1 MAHVEQSAV
10 RNRLLKAM
18 TANDFARLQPHL
30 ELVDLQPGQSLTR
43 PNARTEHFHFM
54 ETGVASITS
63 EGASGRVEVGII
75 GREGV
80 LGATPVLLG
89 SDRVPYDHFIQVPGT
104 GLRIDAEIVS
114 TAVDESPSLR
124 KLLLRYILTELIQTR
139 QTAFVN
145 ANLEIEAR
153 LARWLLMCHD
163 RVDGDELL
171 LKHEFLSMMLGVRRA
186 GVSLAMQQL
195 EGAGRIRA
203 KRGRVTVLNRKLL
216 EEMADGGY
224 GMPEAE
230 YARLIEGA

>member
-1 MAHVEQSAV
+1 MAHVQQSAV

-18 TANDFARLQPHL
+18 TAEDFARLQPHL
-30 ELVDLQPGQSLTR
+30 ELVDLQSGQTLTR
-43 PNARTEHFHFM
+43 PNAPTEHFHFI

-63 EGASGRVEVGII
+63 EGANGRVEIGIV

-80 LGATPVLLG
+80 VGATPVLLG
-89 SDRVPYDHFIQVPGT
+89 ADRVPYDHFIQVPGT
-104 GLRIDAEIVS
+104 ALRIDAEIVS
-114 TAVDESPSLR
+114 AAVEVSPSLR

-145 ANLEIEAR
+145 ASHEIEAR

-203 KRGRVTVLNRKLL
+203 KRGRVTVLDRKLL

-224 GMPEAE
+224 GTPEAE

>member
-18 TANDFARLQPHL
+18 TTSDFARLQPHL
-30 ELVDLQPGQSLTR
+30 ELIDLQSGQILTK
-43 PNARTEHFHFM
+43 PNARTEHLYFM

-80 LGATPVLLG
+80 VGATPVLLG
-89 SDRVPYDHFIQVPGT
+89 SDRVPYDHFIQMPGT
-104 GLRIDAEIVS
+104 ALRIDAEIVS
-114 TAVDESPSLR
+114 AAVDESASLR
-124 KLLLRYILTELIQTR
+124 KLLLRYILTEIIQTR

-145 ANLEIEAR
+145 ASLEIEGR

-163 RVDGDELL
+163 RGDGDELL
-171 LKHEFLSMMLGVRRA
+171 LKHEFVSLMLGVRRA

-203 KRGRVTVLNRKLL
+203 KRGRVTVLDRKLL

>member
-18 TANDFARLQPHL
+18 RPEDFARLQPHL
-30 ELVDLQPGQSLTR
+30 ELVDLQTGQSLTR
-43 PNARTEHFHFM
+43 PNARTEHFHFI

-63 EGASGRVEVGII
+63 EGASCRVEVGIV

-104 GLRIDAEIVS
+104 GLRIDAKIVS

-124 KLLLRYILTELIQTR
+124 KLLLRYVLTEIIQTR

-203 KRGRVTVLNRKLL
+203 KRGRVTVLKRRLL
-216 EEMADGGY
+216 EEMTEGGY

>member
-1 MAHVEQSAV
+1 MAQVQQSAV
-10 RNRLLKAM
+10 HNRLLKAM
-18 TANDFARLQPHL
+18 TTNDFSRLQPHL
-30 ELVDLQPGQSLTR
+30 EPVELQAGQSLTK

-54 ETGVASITS
+54 EAGVASITN
-63 EGASGRVEVGII
+63 EGANGRVEVGII
-75 GREGV
+75 GREGLV
-80 LGATPVLLG
+80 GATPVLLG

-104 GLRIDAEIVS
+104 GLRIDAAVVS
-114 TAVDESPSLR
+114 TAVDESPVLR
-124 KLLLRYILTELIQTR
+124 KLMLRYILTEMIQTR

-145 ANLEIEAR
+145 ASQEIEER

-186 GVSLAMQQL
+186 GVSLALQQL
-195 EGAGRIRA
+195 EGAGCIRA
-203 KRGRVTVLNRKLL
+203 RRGRITVLNRKLL

-224 GMPEAE
+224 GTPEAE

>member
-18 TANDFARLQPHL
+18 TADDFARLQPHL
-30 ELVDLQPGQSLTR
+30 ELVDLQSGQMLTM

-80 LGATPVLLG
+80 VGATPVLLG
-89 SDRVPYDHFIQVPGT
+89 SDRVPYEHFIQMPGT

-114 TAVDESPSLR
+114 TAVDESSSLR
-124 KLLLRYILTELIQTR
+124 KLLLRYILTEIIQTR

-145 ANLEIEAR
+145 ASHEIEAR

-203 KRGRVTVLNRKLL
+203 KRGRVTVLDRKLL

-224 GMPEAE
+224 GMPESE

>member
-18 TANDFARLQPHL
+18 IANDFARLQPHL
-30 ELVDLQPGQSLTR
+30 ELVDLQSGQILTK
-43 PNARTEHFHFM
+43 PNARTEHLYFM

-80 LGATPVLLG
+80 VGATPVLLG
-89 SDRVPYDHFIQVPGT
+89 SDRVPYDHFIQMPGT
-104 GLRIDAEIVS
+104 ALRIDAEIVS
-114 TAVDESPSLR
+114 AAVDESASLR
-124 KLLLRYILTELIQTR
+124 KLLLRYILTEIIQTR

-145 ANLEIEAR
+145 ASLEIEGR

-163 RVDGDELL
+163 RGDGDELL
-171 LKHEFLSMMLGVRRA
+171 LKHEFVSLMLGVRRA

-203 KRGRVTVLNRKLL
+203 KRGRVTVLDRKLL

>member
-18 TANDFARLQPHL
+18 TVNDFARLQPYL
-30 ELVDLQPGQSLTR
+30 ELVDLQSGQILTM
-43 PNARTEHFHFM
+43 PNARTEHLYFM

-63 EGASGRVEVGII
+63 EGASGRVEVGIV

-80 LGATPVLLG
+80 VGATPVLLG

-114 TAVDESPSLR
+114 MAVDESASLR
-124 KLLLRYILTELIQTR
+124 KLLLRYILTEIIQTR

-145 ANLEIEAR
+145 ASLEIEAR

-163 RVDGDELL
+163 RTEGDELL

-203 KRGRVTVLNRKLL
+203 KRGRVTVLDRKLL
-216 EEMADGGY
+216 EEMAEGGY

>member
-30 ELVDLQPGQSLTR
+30 ELVDLQSGQMLTM
-43 PNARTEHFHFM
+43 PNTRTEHFHFV

-80 LGATPVLLG
+80 VGATPVLLG
-89 SDRVPYDHFIQVPGT
+89 SDRVPYEHFIQMPGT

-114 TAVDESPSLR
+114 TAVDESSSLR
-124 KLLLRYILTELIQTR
+124 KLLLRYILTEIIQTR

-145 ANLEIEAR
+145 ASHEIEAR

-203 KRGRVTVLNRKLL
+203 KRGRVTVLDRKLL
-216 EEMADGGY
+216 EEMADSGY

>member
-18 TANDFARLQPHL
+18 TADDFARLQPHL
-30 ELVDLQPGQSLTR
+30 ELVDLQSGQMLTM

-80 LGATPVLLG
+80 VGATPVLLG
-89 SDRVPYDHFIQVPGT
+89 SDRVPYEHFIQMPGT

-114 TAVDESPSLR
+114 TAVDESSSLR
-124 KLLLRYILTELIQTR
+124 KLLLRYILTEIIQTR

-145 ANLEIEAR
+145 ASHEIEAR

-203 KRGRVTVLNRKLL
+203 KRGRVTVLDRKLL
-216 EEMADGGY
+216 EEMADSGY